1 MTYLANCDIIF
12 ATFKVEET
20 IVMQCNTFLGGSEN
34 MGAIEVKV
42 FPLEFSG
49 FKITKRGQTIKIQ
62 LIARISTGWGYES
75 WTTTPP
81 VQEMHLR
88 DSKYEVIAEGVYY
101 WLKLSPEKE
110 KEKKQNAYIY
120 LLEKYFNE
128 KMTVD
133 EIWQLEGFTHY
144 DNPNEHYWFI

>member
-1 MTYLANCDIIF
+1 MAAI
-12 ATFKVEET
+12 KV
-20 IVMQCNTFLGGSEN
+20 M
-34 MGAIEVKV
+34 V

-62 LIARISTGWGYES
+62 LITRISTGWGYES

-88 DSKYEVIAEGVYY
+88 DSKYEVITEGAYF
-101 WLKLSPEKE
+101 WLKLSTEKE

-120 LLEKYFNE
+120 LLDKYYNG
-128 KMTVD
+128 KMTDD
-133 EIWQLEGFTHY
+133 ELWSLEGFTHY
-144 DNPNEHYWFI
+144 DDPDERYWFI